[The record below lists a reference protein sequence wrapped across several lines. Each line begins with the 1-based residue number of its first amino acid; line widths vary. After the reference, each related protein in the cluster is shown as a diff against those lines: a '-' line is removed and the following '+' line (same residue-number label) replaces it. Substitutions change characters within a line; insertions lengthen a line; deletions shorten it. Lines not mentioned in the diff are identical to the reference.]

1 MFTTSLAV
9 ILRIISNSFLNTKQ
23 KKLSIYYS
31 SLNVNFKT
39 YFLLTVFAL
48 PLFFLLYFKSLN
60 AEIFIWAATGGI
72 FGALGNAFLISALK
86 NGELSILGPV
96 NSYKAIA
103 GLVFGVFIIKELP
116 GTESIIGII
125 LIIFG
130 SYFVFDTTKEGFS
143 FALFKRKDIQHR
155 FYALIFTGLE
165 AVFIK
170 KVIMLS
176 DVFCSFLLWVIFG
189 CVFSFLLLKV
199 GRKKVDICSL
209 KPFAGLSVLVLVMQL
224 TTNYAFIK
232 LPVASALSLF
242 QLSNILNVFL
252 GYKIF
257 NEKHLLKK
265 LTGSIIMI
273 IGSIIILYDT

>member
-96 NSYKAIA
+96 NSYKAIV

-116 GTESIIGII
+116 GTESII

>member
-96 NSYKAIA
+96 NSYKAIV

-252 GYKIF
+252 
-257 NEKHLLKK
+257 
-265 LTGSIIMI
+265 
-273 IGSIIILYDT
+273 

>member
-9 ILRIISNSFLNTKQ
+9 ILRIISNSLLNTKQ

-96 NSYKAIA
+96 NSYKAIV

>member
-96 NSYKAIA
+96 NSYKAIV

-143 FALFKRKDIQHR
+143 FALFKRKYIQHR

>member
-72 FGALGNAFLISALK
+72 FGALGNAFFFFFLK

-96 NSYKAIA
+96 NSYKAIV

>member
-96 NSYKAIA
+96 NSYKAIV

-130 SYFVFDTTKEGFS
+130 SYFVFDTTKEVFS

>member
-96 NSYKAIA
+96 NSYKAIV

>member
-60 AEIFIWAATGGI
+60 AEIFIWPATGGI

-96 NSYKAIA
+96 NSYKAIV